1 MTKFLDKVLSLPT
14 KEKPF
19 TRQTSLFIKF
29 SAITLFL
36 ILMVSVVLTLFFI
49 NRQKEIFYREK
60 VNGGKVMLGHLTHK
74 AALPLLEEDTLA
86 LHTLIKEAKEVDGF
100 LYAMI
105 LDNKKIIKAHVD
117 PTKLGLPL
125 KEFENI
131 EATTQDE
138 TITYLTYSF
147 PSGARV
153 LNLSRPI
160 TFMNKHV
167 GSVNLGLSIDF
178 IQKEIKKETL
188 SFIKNITWVV
198 LILLMMG
205 IGTAFLLSRWL
216 KRPEAPDKPL
226 SVETGRSQV
235 AVLYAGVKGFKAY
248 AETRDPEQVLQ
259 DLNEYVSITTKSILD
274 YGGYVAKIVGDSVIG
289 VFRSS
294 PLQVDQTVRAV
305 ESAVAMLKALEN
317 QRGSR
322 NQILSMVGIGISS
335 GVVLSGY
342 IGSHTEKKYNDIGES
357 FKAADSLHGVASP
370 GEIVISKDVYQSI
383 ENLFSVEPLPPREMT
398 QKTEAWESFRLR
410 HIVGGEPYA

>member
-1 MTKFLDKVLSLPT
+1 MNFLDKVLSQPIE
-14 KEKPF
+14 EKQS
-19 TRQTSLFIKF
+19 THQTSLFFKY
-29 SAITLFL
+29 SAITVIL
-36 ILMVSVVLTLFFI
+36 ILIVSLVLTLFFI
-49 NRQKEIFYREK
+49 KKQKDTLYREK
-60 VNGGKVMLGHLTHK
+60 VNVSKIMLSHLTHK

-105 LDNKKIIKAHVD
+105 LDSKKIIKAHSD
-117 PTKLGLPL
+117 PTKLGVPF

-131 EATTQDE
+131 ETLTKDE
-138 TITYLTYSF
+138 TITYSTFGL
-147 PSGARV
+147 PSGTQV
-153 LNLSRPI
+153 LNLSRPV

-167 GSVNLGLSIDF
+167 GSVNLGFSIDF
-178 IQKEIKKETL
+178 IQKGMKKETVSL
-188 SFIKNITWVV
+188 AKNIAWVV
-198 LILLMMG
+198 LILLIIG
-205 IGTAFLLSRWL
+205 IGTSFFISRGLSRSETP
-216 KRPEAPDKPL
+216 KKTL
-226 SVETGRSQV
+226 SLETARNQV

-248 AETRDPEQVLQ
+248 AETRDPEQVLE
-259 DLNEYVSITTKSILD
+259 DLNEYVSIATNNILD
-274 YGGYVAKIVGDSVIG
+274 YGGYVAKIVGDAVIG

-294 PLQVDQTVRAV
+294 PLQADQTVRAV
-305 ESAVAMLKALEN
+305 ESAVAILKALEN

-322 NQILSMVGIGISS
+322 NQLLGMVGIGISS

-357 FKAADSLHGVASP
+357 FKAADSLHGVAYP

-410 HIVGGEPYA
+410 HIVGGGPYA